1 MAELAGAF
9 ETGSILIFT
18 RTVRDAGKIAARLTK
33 QVGYDAQGRIGILTG
48 TLRGAEREA
57 LSSPR
62 RAERD
67 SGSAILM
74 GYVMALGP
82 AGAAH
87 RSASRGDSAL
97 QNWGEQM
104 TDLLL
109 RHLPLLIIAGI
120 AACASELE
128 RSAVRFSPYSEGAQC
143 TMLRIPE
150 AVTLP
155 PSSGYSETLRA
166 GSTCGSQREPF
177 LKATLP
183 SRRESV
189 QRAGRQSAQDLS
201 GHLRGSH
208 RLQTVQRRAAFR
220 GNAILEERMTKKQE
234 RSCS

>member
-1 MAELAGAF
+1 
-9 ETGSILIFT
+9 
-18 RTVRDAGKIAARLTK
+18 
-33 QVGYDAQGRIGILTG
+33 
-48 TLRGAEREA
+48 
-57 LSSPR
+57 
-62 RAERD
+62 
-67 SGSAILM
+67 LM

-208 RLQTVQRRAAFR
+208 RLQTDSAPCRLSRQRDP
-220 GNAILEERMTKKQE
+220 
-234 RSCS
+234 